1 MQIKTLK
8 IANTKKLHPQ
18 IILLF
23 KFPYIHIR
31 TPIKN
36 ETIIDVIPTGLFN
49 NSNIDSIIS
58 IKLYFMFALPFKD
71 SLVQS
76 EAFRFRKNSP
86 HISCQDSIKNQST
99 CINPSNQEPTF
110 NSYSPT

>member
-1 MQIKTLK
+1 MDSITQNRAAVEDFFTDFFSHSL
-8 IANTKKLHPQ
+8 KLHPQ
-18 IILLF
+18 IILLL

-58 IKLYFMFALPFKD
+58 IKLYFMFALPFKG
-71 SLVQS
+71 SLV
-76 EAFRFRKNSP
+76 
-86 HISCQDSIKNQST
+86 
-99 CINPSNQEPTF
+99 
-110 NSYSPT
+110 